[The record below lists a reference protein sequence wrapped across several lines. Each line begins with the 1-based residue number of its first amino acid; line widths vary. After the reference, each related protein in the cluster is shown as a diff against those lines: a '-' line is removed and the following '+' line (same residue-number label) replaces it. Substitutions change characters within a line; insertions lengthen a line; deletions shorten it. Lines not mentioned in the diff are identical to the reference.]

1 MSKTFR
7 NFMSE
12 KGMKSNRNRKPVKSL
27 PKKKLLQDYY
37 QGILSDELD
46 GRYHL

>member
-12 KGMKSNRNRKPVKSL
+12 KGMKSNRNKKPLKSL
-27 PKKKLLQDYY
+27 PKKKLLKDYY
-37 QGILSDELD
+37 QGTLSDEID
-46 GRYHL
+46 GRYNL

>member
-12 KGMKSNRNRKPVKSL
+12 KGMKSNRNRKPVKSS
-27 PKKKLLQDYY
+27 PKKKLLHEYY
-37 QGILSDELD
+37 QGVLTDELD
-46 GRYHL
+46 ERYN